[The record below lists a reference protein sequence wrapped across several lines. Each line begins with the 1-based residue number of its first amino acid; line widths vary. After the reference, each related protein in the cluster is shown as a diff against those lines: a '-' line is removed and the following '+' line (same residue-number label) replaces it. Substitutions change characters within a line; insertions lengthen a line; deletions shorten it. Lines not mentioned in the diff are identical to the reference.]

1 MLQVWTFALGVT
13 ITHAFDSDPCTL
25 PDARPAPVNRTFVSP
40 VIDETIST
48 LRPRFVD
55 SNLGTLFSNTLPNS
69 LDTTILHHSNESYME
84 DSFVITGDIPAMW
97 LRDSTNQFW
106 PYLRFVAND
115 TGLQQLFRGLIRR
128 QTANVLRQPYANA
141 FQINGSVA
149 GPHKD
154 DSVYPRGSNSNW
166 TFEMKWEADSLSNT
180 LRLASAYYN
189 ATGDTSPFDDSWYA
203 SVLLIVQVF
212 KDQQRGSV
220 EEDDTFG
227 IKYAF
232 QRNTDEPSDSLEH
245 GRGPPANSGTGLIK
259 CGFRGSDDALLLP
272 FNIPENAFAST
283 ALMSV
288 ASLLRILNYIDTA
301 DDAEALSNQIRSGIY
316 SYGVISNH
324 SVIGKPVFAYEV
336 DGYGNQIFMDDAN
349 IPGLLSMPYYNFV
362 DENDP
367 LYLNTRAAL
376 FSNKSNPYWI
386 SGSAGEGIGGPH
398 NGWPWVWPMSITTR
412 AYTSTS
418 DIEIA
423 EQVQMLVNSS
433 ACTGF
438 IHESFN
444 KSSVKNYTR
453 PWFAW
458 ANSQFADLILK
469 IIEERPHLILKN

>member
-1 MLQVWTFALGVT
+1 MWTFALGVT
-13 ITHAFDSDPCTL
+13 LTHAFDSDPCTL

-232 QRNTDEPSDSLEH
+232 KRNTDEPSDSLEH

-398 NGWPWVWPMSITTR
+398 NGWPWVWPMSISTR

-438 IHESFN
+438 IHESFD
-444 KSSVKNYTR
+444 KSSVMNYTR